1 MFINPLIILKR
12 PQDFYKGLNKMYRG
26 ETMPTNGNVSPT
38 TYWEGSHQLIDLGFD
53 NWGIACNVA
62 YKISTHLSFNNIPS
76 ISEGNNKE
84 N

>member
-1 MFINPLIILKR
+1 
-12 PQDFYKGLNKMYRG
+12 
-26 ETMPTNGNVSPT
+26 MPTNGNVSPT